1 MTPGVPCRAPGSS
14 CSSRSSCA
22 AAPWTIAGSPNS
34 TSVAPPPSGSPSAR
48 ERRSSRSSGCSTT
61 WRAAAPRN
69 TGPPM
74 ASTPRRPATP
84 PSRNSGVARR
94 SSDLLPVRAFTLG
107 LLTFAARLA
116 AQDAPLEAFRDNIA
130 AIHARDR
137 AAYLSHYLHTPA
149 LAPVGPDGLHQGYEE
164 FAQGAGAG
172 WPDTLVATHFRVVPL
187 TPDVA
192 YGVYRYRVVDS
203 SGSARGVSERVLVRT
218 PDGWKVAV
226 TTAFPTP
233 DAAPPPIAIV
243 GATLVDGTGAP
254 ALRNAVVI
262 MREGRIACA
271 GRRAAC
277 PVPAD
282 ADTVGAAGKWIIPGL
297 IDTHVHFSQ
306 TGWVDGRPDAL
317 DLRDRYPYA
326 QVEADLHAQPERLYR
341 SYLCSGVTS
350 VFDVGGYPW
359 TLELQERTARSTTAP
374 RVVAAGPLLS
384 TIDFWLNL
392 PDQRQFIYMADD
404 ATVRAAVQAHK
415 AWGAAAIKVWYI
427 MPPQPPDTSRVS
439 ALVHAAGNE
448 ARKVGL
454 PLIVHATGL
463 WEAKDAVR
471 AGARVL
477 VHSVWSAPVDDE
489 FLTLVR
495 RQGTIYVPT
504 LTVPDGYRQVAA
516 RRFERDRQPL
526 ACVDPATRVK
536 ALATDTVA
544 RAQRLSAAAVDERAA
559 RTARNLAQG
568 LANLKRVHDAGI
580 PVAFG
585 TDAGNPLT
593 LHGASV
599 FMELEAMQ
607 AAGLAPRDVLISATR
622 TAAIASGLDSTGT
635 VAAGSVADLV
645 VLDADP
651 LADVRNVRRIALVVR
666 RGEIYTRRELEYR

>member
-1 MTPGVPCRAPGSS
+1 MRVKLTPFVLAFLF
-14 CSSRSSCA
+14 A
-22 AAPWTIAGSPNS
+22 SPLQ
-34 TSVAPPPSGSPSAR
+34 AQ
-48 ERRSSRSSGCSTT
+48 
-61 WRAAAPRN
+61 
-69 TGPPM
+69 TG
-74 ASTPRRPATP
+74 AL
-84 PSRNSGVARR
+84 
-94 SSDLLPVRAFTLG
+94 D
-107 LLTFAARLA
+107 
-116 AQDAPLEAFRDNIA
+116 AFRSNIA
-130 AIHARDR
+130 AIQARDR

-149 LAPVGPDGLHQGYEE
+149 LARVGPDGLRQGYDE
-164 FAQGAGAG
+164 FARGAGTG
-172 WPDTLVATHFRVVPL
+172 WPDTLVATHFRIVPV

-192 YGVYRYRVVDS
+192 YGMYRYRTDDS
-203 SGSARGVSERVLVRT
+203 SGSVRGVSERVLVRT

-233 DAAPPPIAIV
+233 GAAPPAMAVV
-243 GATLVDGTGAP
+243 GATLVDGTGAAP
-254 ALRNAVVI
+254 VRDAVVV
-262 MREGRIACA
+262 MRDGRIACA
-271 GRRAAC
+271 GPRSSC

-282 ADTVGAAGKWIIPGL
+282 ADTVSARNKWIIPGL

-317 DLRDRYPYA
+317 DLRPQHPYE
-326 QVEADLHAQPERLYR
+326 QVEAELHAKPERFFR

-359 TLELQERTARSTTAP
+359 TLELQGRTAGSTTAP
-374 RVVAAGPLLS
+374 RVMAAGPLLS

-392 PDQRQFIYMADD
+392 PDQRQFIYMADEV
-404 ATVRAAVQAHK
+404 TVRQAVRAHK

-427 MPPQPPDTSRVS
+427 MPPQPPDTARVS
-439 ALVHAAGNE
+439 ALVHAAGDE

-463 WEAKDAVR
+463 WEAKDALR

-489 FLTLVR
+489 FIALAQR
-495 RQGTIYVPT
+495 AGAIYVPT

-516 RRFERDRQPL
+516 RRFARDRQPL
-526 ACVDPATRVK
+526 ECVDPATRAK

-544 RAQRLSAAAVDERAA
+544 LAMRPPAATVAEGTT
-559 RTARNLAQG
+559 RTAASLALGQ
-568 LANLKRVHDAGI
+568 ANLRRVFKAGI
-580 PVAFG
+580 PVALG

-607 AAGLAPRDVLISATR
+607 ASGLAPRDALVAATR
-622 TAAIASGLDSTGT
+622 NAARASGLDSTGT
-635 VAAGSVADLV
+635 VTAGGVADLL

-651 LADVRNVRRIALVVR
+651 LTDVRNIRQIALVVR
-666 RGEIYTRRELEYR
+666 RGEIYTRHELQY

>member
-1 MTPGVPCRAPGSS
+1 MARLALATLLV
-14 CSSRSSCA
+14 
-22 AAPWTIAGSPNS
+22 AAP
-34 TSVAPPPSGSPSAR
+34 
-48 ERRSSRSSGCSTT
+48 
-61 WRAAAPRN
+61 
-69 TGPPM
+69 
-74 ASTPRRPATP
+74 
-84 PSRNSGVARR
+84 
-94 SSDLLPVRAFTLG
+94 
-107 LLTFAARLA
+107 LA
-116 AQDAPLEAFRDNIA
+116 AQDTPLDAFRGNLA

-149 LAPVGPDGLHQGYEE
+149 LTRVGADGVHQGYDD
-164 FAQGAGAG
+164 FARGAGDG
-172 WPDTLVATHFRVVPL
+172 WPDTLVATHLRVVPL
-187 TPDVA
+187 SPDVA
-192 YGVYRYRVVDS
+192 YGAYRYRVVDS
-203 SGSARGVSERVLVRT
+203 SGSARGVSERVFIRT
-218 PDGWKVAV
+218 PSGWKVAV
-226 TTAFPTP
+226 TTAFPTRNV
-233 DAAPPPIAIV
+233 DPPPMALV
-243 GATLVDGTGAP
+243 GATLVDGTGA
-254 ALRNAVVI
+254 ATVGDAVVV
-262 MREGRIACA
+262 MRDGRIACA
-271 GRRAAC
+271 GSRAAC

-282 ADTVGAAGKWIIPGL
+282 ADSVNAAGKWIIPGL

-392 PDQRQFIYMADD
+392 PDQRQFIYMSDEA
-404 ATVRAAVQAHK
+404 AVRAAVRAHK

-427 MPPQPPDTSRVS
+427 MPPQPPDTARVS
-439 ALVHAAGNE
+439 ALVHAAGDE

-580 PVAFG
+580 PVALG